1 MPAVMHPPVMLT
13 EVDRVSVT
21 TVVDNYID
29 VLRADDRVARR
40 FGIHSAMSAAEALR
54 RCPHAVFL
62 RPRHALYRQ
71 YSRVVWDTVSELV
84 QALNGVVRQNRI
96 PELPYIWT
104 EVR

>member
-40 FGIHSAMSAAEALR
+40 FGILLARKIPDLRAEHGLAHYVEITRGGTTTRDSSAS
-54 RCPHAVFL
+54 V
-62 RPRHALYRQ
+62 
-71 YSRVVWDTVSELV
+71 
-84 QALNGVVRQNRI
+84 
-96 PELPYIWT
+96 
-104 EVR
+104 